1 MILMIGSQKGG
12 CGKSTMTVNLCA
24 QLVQQQY
31 DVVLVDADKQSTASN
46 WIMDRT
52 ENKTNPTIVHCVQ
65 KYENIGATL
74 VDLNK
79 RYQYIVVDAAGRD
92 SRELRTGMIV
102 ADILIIPFR
111 PSQPDLDT
119 LEKMQEIIIQ
129 AKDINPKLKVYGL
142 LTMAPTNPVIN
153 EKNEAIDYLTDYPE
167 IKLLKT
173 TIYDRKIYRD
183 AMTEGLG
190 VIEMQNKKAKKEIED
205 LIEEIL

>member
-31 DVVLVDADKQSTASN
+31 DVVLVDADRQSTASN

-52 ENKTNPTIVHCVQ
+52 ENKTNPAIVHCVQ